1 MPFPNKVTSTGYK
14 MNQVRGWKGSW
25 GGGTLLNPIQGQIT
39 NRYSPQSKRLFAI
52 VTTYHSSIILT
63 AQLVLKSWGLFRL
76 SKNQDLKATH
86 KSSTAMW
93 LVFPGVYVMGHLH
106 LQPLGPPIP
115 YHSGIL
121 TSPWTLD
128 FGCDESSLIL
138 QSHTMLWS
146 KTGPLAASGDP
157 VPSHHV

>member
-1 MPFPNKVTSTGYK
+1 M
-14 MNQVRGWKGSW
+14 

-39 NRYSPQSKRLFAI
+39 NRYSPQSKCLFAI
-52 VTTYHSSIILT
+52 VTTYRSSTILT
-63 AQLVLKSWGLFRL
+63 AQLVLSSWGLFRL

-93 LVFPGVYVMGHLH
+93 LVFPGVYVLGHLH

-121 TSPWTLD
+121 TSPWTLTLVAMKALL
-128 FGCDESSLIL
+128 FF
-138 QSHTMLWS
+138 SHTRCCGVKRDLWL
-146 KTGPLAASGDP
+146 PLVILSQ
-157 VPSHHV
+157 VTMSER